1 IIMIGEIRD
10 QETAQIA
17 VEAALT
23 GHLVLSTLH
32 TNDAPGA
39 ITRLIDMEIE
49 PFLIA
54 SSVVG
59 VLAQRLLRTICPKCK
74 ESYVPPRDAIKR
86 LGMNVDDDSDVTF
99 FRGRGCE
106 YCKGTG
112 YKGRI
117 GIYELMP
124 VTDKIRDLMLSRASS
139 YAVKEAAIEAG
150 MRALRDD
157 ALEKILLGL
166 TTLEES
172 LRVIYSG

>member
-1 IIMIGEIRD
+1 
-10 QETAQIA
+10 
-17 VEAALT
+17 
-23 GHLVLSTLH
+23 
-32 TNDAPGA
+32 
-39 ITRLIDMEIE
+39 TRLIDMEIE